1 MEEMEEMEKME
12 EMKEKKRRREGG
24 EGGEREERGEAE
36 QCFFDLFFYPF
47 YFRRWKMLG
56 RRTGE
61 DVNKNPELFSLLP
74 LPYTA
79 VVPGGR

>member
-1 MEEMEEMEKME
+1 ML
-12 EMKEKKRRREGG
+12 
-24 EGGEREERGEAE
+24 
-36 QCFFDLFFYPF
+36 FDLFFYPF